1 MDSPHRVD
9 DPAIADFFFVPMYHF
24 CFISRLQQPTPGHS
38 QELFAQT
45 RGAGCKS
52 GGSHADAVF
61 QHLFALMLRHIT
73 HDYPWWNRTNGAD
86 HIVPFLHD
94 EGACYAP
101 KEFAAAT
108 LLTHWGRGDVDPESC
123 TAFQVHSFGDR
134 ERDEN
139 FKGCAVKRVDMLA
152 GSPPGRG
159 VCYRRGVDIVIPPWR
174 TPKQVSLFYLRSKTF
189 TRMGNLNDDVF
200 CLQFASS
207 PLLLAASSGA
217 DAARQSASPSFEDA
231 LADDANDANDVE
243 DHAARALLRASV
255 DATVRYART
264 SARDGPF
271 FLFRGDIRENN
282 PKHSRGTRQE
292 AFRFYGPGKAKAS
305 HDVIVDAGAE
315 TYRRELA
322 SATFCGVF
330 QGDGWS
336 AR

>member
-1 MDSPHRVD
+1 MVNSTDAVFFFSCRFEDNLYGAEAALHELFLDSPHRVD

-38 QELFAQT
+38 QELFSQT

-61 QHLFALMLRHIT
+61 QHLFTPMLRHIT
-73 HDYPWWNRTNGAD
+73 HDYPWWNRSNGAD

-139 FKGCAVKRVDMLA
+139 FKGCAVKRADMLA

-159 VCYRRGVDIVIPPWR
+159 ACYRRGVDIVIPPWR
-174 TPKQVSLFYLRSKTF
+174 TPKQVRINFFISVWAIKLTICFVYSL
-189 TRMGNLNDDVF
+189 
-200 CLQFASS
+200 
-207 PLLLAASSGA
+207 
-217 DAARQSASPSFEDA
+217 
-231 LADDANDANDVE
+231 
-243 DHAARALLRASV
+243 
-255 DATVRYART
+255 
-264 SARDGPF
+264 
-271 FLFRGDIRENN
+271 
-282 PKHSRGTRQE
+282 
-292 AFRFYGPGKAKAS
+292 
-305 HDVIVDAGAE
+305 
-315 TYRRELA
+315 RRRR
-322 SATFCGVF
+322 CC
-330 QGDGWS
+330 
-336 AR
+336 